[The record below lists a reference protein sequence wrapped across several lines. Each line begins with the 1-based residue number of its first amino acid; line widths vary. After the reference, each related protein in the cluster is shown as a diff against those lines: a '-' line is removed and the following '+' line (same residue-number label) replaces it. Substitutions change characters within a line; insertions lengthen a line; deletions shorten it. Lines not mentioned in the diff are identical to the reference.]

1 MDTNQ
6 PPANDAP
13 PQPAE
18 RPPFNEVSVLFPLLT
33 FYTVGYLGLMAAE
46 FFLRGV
52 LKVPGGMMPVY
63 VALVGAYAADK
74 EIRRW
79 AGAAEPPRKGSFF
92 VYLWMLFFLAAF
104 LIHTFRP
111 EFSIPP
117 ELDAIVLQI
126 LGIFFGSRASK
137 YIWESRWADDRRQ
150 TTDDG
155 GRDKILDM
163 IKTRGRVTRR
173 EVMEQLGVS
182 HSTAYRLLY
191 ALEQQGLI
199 RRMGDNKGTYYVLKI
214 GH

>member
-1 MDTNQ
+1 MSDKA
-6 PPANDAP
+6 PISDATGQTP
-13 PQPAE
+13 KE

-33 FYTVGYLGLMAAE
+33 FYTVGYLGLMAVE

-52 LKVPGGMMPVY
+52 VRVPDGMMPVY

-104 LIHTFRP
+104 LIRTFRP
-111 EFSIPP
+111 EFIMPT
-117 ELDAIVLQI
+117 ELGAVVLQV

-137 YIWESRWADDRRQ
+137 YIYNARVLPGADRKDMESQQA
-150 TTDDG
+150 
-155 GRDKILDM
+155 LVM
-163 IKTRGRVTRR
+163 ELIKTRGRVTRR